1 MNEAGRPPHAVL
13 VRSPEKFL
21 PTAVASVLAKR
32 AKAPV
37 LDYVAAARRAW
48 GLIAESLPAADA
60 EALAADLTAAGQTAL
75 AAPSSLLETPPTPIQ
90 VAKAELSGDGF
101 DVVSARANEPPERL
115 SWTRLAALCAA
126 GLEVRTTTTVT
137 ETVQMAAGEKAVRLG
152 LTMATGIPMMGS
164 KKEVKRVVET
174 RDRALM
180 LDLLFLGPARRLRID
195 ARAFDYSLLGPK
207 MGYGAEANFHA
218 LLEELSARAPGAL
231 RNKGTRA
238 MLARRP
244 AGESRYES
252 LDELEREERWLLTL
266 ASLRAAL

>member
-1 MNEAGRPPHAVL
+1 MSEAGRPPHAVL
-13 VRSPEKFL
+13 ARSPEKFL

-32 AKAPV
+32 ARAPA
-37 LDYVAAARRAW
+37 LDYVGPARLAW

-60 EALAADLTAAGQTAL
+60 EALAAELTVVGQTAL
-75 AAPSSLLETPPTPIQ
+75 AVPSSLIEAPPPPVL

-101 DVVSARANEPPERL
+101 DVLAARVNETPERL
-115 SWTRLAALCAA
+115 SWTRLSVLCAA

-137 ETVQMAAGEKAVRLG
+137 ETSPMQMGEKAVRLG

-164 KKEVKRVVET
+164 KKEVKRVIET
-174 RDRALM
+174 RDRALL
-180 LDLLFLGPARRLRID
+180 LDLIFLGPARRLRVD

-207 MGYGAEANFHA
+207 MDYGAETNFHA
-218 LLEELSARAPGAL
+218 LLEELAARAPGAL
-231 RNKGTRA
+231 RGKGTRA
-238 MLARRP
+238 LLARRQ

-252 LDELEREERWLLTL
+252 LDDLEREERWLLTL